1 MHANILENLDVYKS
15 ISINSCTITQP
26 KLIMVPEEKH
36 LTTCRQFAKKACKQA
51 NVSQDRTN
59 QTGCVCVNV
68 CVCLTECS
76 PSGKGGF
83 CEPVELPLLRR
94 LLSLLTD
101 RLDFNFLCTLC
112 DTGVDSCL
120 RGCSVVVSAELV
132 PGPDPDPGPPLLPPQ
147 EHTCVAP
154 APLVAPSVPLHLLNM
169 GESAPSLRKS
179 FLSFL
184 ALLFVRIEGTNW
196 DLD

>member
-1 MHANILENLDVYKS
+1 MLVKTEHI
-15 ISINSCTITQP
+15 
-26 KLIMVPEEKH
+26 
-36 LTTCRQFAKKACKQA
+36 KQG
-51 NVSQDRTN
+51 V
-59 QTGCVCVNV
+59 CVCE
-68 CVCLTECS
+68 CVCLTGKGL
-76 PSGKGGF
+76 PSGNGGF

-132 PGPDPDPGPPLLPPQ
+132 PGPDPDPGPLLLPPQ

-169 GESAPSLRKS
+169 GVSAPLLRKP
-179 FLSFL
+179 FFSFL

-196 DLD
+196 DPDWGWTGQRQKETNHVKTKGLQTLAASYIL